1 MQRNED
7 SFHLVDIIDHKHID
21 INDGTPI
28 REVFD
33 LAVKVSQKWS
43 DIKCNDLN
51 SIVRDNDDLEKTAW
65 ERKDE
70 IND

>member
-1 MQRNED
+1 VQRQND
-7 SFHLVDIIDHKHID
+7 GFHLVDIMNHKHID
-21 INDGTPI
+21 IDDGTPI

-51 SIVRDNDDLEKTAW
+51 SIVRDVEDLEKTAW
-65 ERKDE
+65 QKKDE